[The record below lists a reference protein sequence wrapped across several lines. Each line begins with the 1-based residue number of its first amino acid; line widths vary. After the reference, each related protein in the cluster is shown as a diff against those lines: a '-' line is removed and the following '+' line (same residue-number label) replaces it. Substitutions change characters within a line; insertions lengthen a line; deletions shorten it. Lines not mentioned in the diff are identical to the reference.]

1 MASPQ
6 NSHAHPSPAHSSPAY
21 PSPARP
27 SPAHPEG
34 GFFPQLEKRT
44 ESSLLCVGI
53 DPPLETVAPD
63 DLFDFGRRIVDATLE
78 AACLYKPNIAFFEA
92 RGIEGLNTLRELI
105 DYIHSAGFTVLL
117 DAKRGD
123 IASTAAA
130 YARAAFLHWR
140 ADALTVSPLL
150 GGDGVEPFTAYPER
164 GVFVLCHTS
173 NPGAKDFQELDV
185 GGMPLYAKIASL
197 AGGWNTHGNVGLVVG
212 ATFPDVL
219 MRVRMIVPEMWLL
232 LPGIGAQGGD
242 LDASLAAAL
251 TVSGRGVIV
260 NVSRAISDAADPRAA
275 ALSYRDRMNVAKEKH
290 VQHGGKISP
299 PTSHTP
305 SESSTP
311 PAAHAPPAAPHA
323 SAAADAPPASHPEAD
338 QIALGLHELGAIRFG
353 EFTLKSGLISPLYI
367 DLRLLVSSPKLMG
380 LVARSLALLL
390 RDLRYDR
397 IAAIPYGGLP
407 IGQAVALECGRP
419 LIYPRREAK
428 EHGTKNLI
436 EGAYAAGETV
446 VVLDDLITTGGS
458 KLDAMAPLTGAG
470 LTVRDVVVLVDRE
483 QGGRQELAAHG
494 LTLHAAFTLSDLLDS
509 LVRGGRIDETVR
521 SDVRARLRIG

>member
-1 MASPQ
+1 MALQERHIAHMAPVQ
-6 NSHAHPSPAHSSPAY
+6 NG
-21 PSPARP
+21 
-27 SPAHPEG
+27 G
-34 GFFPQLEKRT
+34 GFFERLEKRT

-53 DPPLETVAPD
+53 DPPLETVPIE
-63 DLFDFGRRIVDATLE
+63 DLFAFGRRIVDATYE

-92 RGIEGLNTLRELI
+92 RGIEGLKTLRELI
-105 DYIHSAGFTVLL
+105 DYIHTAGFPVLL

-123 IASTAAA
+123 IATTAAA
-130 YARAAFLHWR
+130 YARAAFVQWG
-140 ADALTVSPLL
+140 ADALTVNPLL
-150 GGDGVEPFTAYPER
+150 GGDSVEPFTAHPDR
-164 GVFVLCHTS
+164 GVFILCHTS
-173 NPGAKDFQELDV
+173 NSGAKDLQELDV
-185 GGMPLYAKIASL
+185 GGMPLYERIARL

-212 ATFPDVL
+212 ATFPEVL
-219 MRVRMIVPEMWLL
+219 KRVRMIVPEMWLL

-251 TVSGRGVIV
+251 SSSGSGVIV
-260 NVSRAISDAADPRAA
+260 NVSRAISDAADPRTT
-275 ALSYRDRMNVAKEKH
+275 ALAYRDRMNSAREKH
-290 VQHGGKISP
+290 ARHEVKKSP
-299 PTSHTP
+299 AASHTP
-305 SESSTP
+305 S
-311 PAAHAPPAAPHA
+311 
-323 SAAADAPPASHPEAD
+323 ASHTRAD

-367 DLRLLVSSPKLMG
+367 DLRLLVSDPKLMT

-390 RDLRYDR
+390 SDIHFDR

-407 IGQAVALECGRP
+407 IGQAVAMECGRP

-458 KLDAMAPLTGAG
+458 KLEAITPLTDAG
-470 LTVRDVVVLVDRE
+470 LTVKDVVVLVDRE

-494 LTLHAAFTLSDLLDS
+494 LVLHAAFTISELLDS
-509 LVRGGRIDETVR
+509 LVRSGRIDETVR